1 MGDIKVMDA
10 RRTAAG
16 TAPDIIDQV
25 RILAITT
32 AIPNDTLSFGPE
44 FPQELRDQIVQ
55 ALIDLSADTEAWNQT
70 ALGEAYSWTGLD
82 PIGDEAY
89 DIVRNQIAFLGRS
102 EEDILG
108 G

>member
-1 MGDIKVMDA
+1 M
-10 RRTAAG
+10 
-16 TAPDIIDQV
+16 
-25 RILAITT
+25 
-32 AIPNDTLSFGPE
+32 E
-44 FPQELRDQIVQ
+44 
-55 ALIDLSADTEAWNQT
+55 
-70 ALGEAYSWTGLD
+70 